1 VWGIDLSF
9 TKSKP
14 DLLGIYIYGECQTH
28 ARKGEKKMKTKFLVS
43 TVLVL
48 TVVLAACAPTAA
60 APTQKAIVPTSRPPA
75 TKPTTAPTAAPKTTP
90 TTLPTAVPTQKPAS
104 TATGATPTEA
114 PFATPTTGPALINDI
129 IVKDQD
135 LKSGTVLVSMVDA
148 LKPGWVAVFTDE
160 KDQPGKLLGYAAVPA
175 GTSSDVTV
183 TVDSKNASSK
193 MIAMLLV
200 DAGTIGTFE
209 YPGPDVAV
217 KNTDINSNV
226 MAIFSKVK
234 ASAQ

>member
-9 TKSKP
+9 TKSKAA
-14 DLLGIYIYGECQTH
+14 LLGIYIYGECQTH
-28 ARKGEKKMKTKFLVS
+28 ARKGEKKMKTKFLLS

-48 TVVLAACAPTAA
+48 TVVLAACAPATA
-60 APTQKAIVPTSRPPA
+60 APTEKVTVPTSKPPV
-75 TKPTTAPTAAPKTTP
+75 TQPTTAPTTAAKPTP
-90 TTLPTAVPTQKPAS
+90 TTMPTTKPTTVPTQKSDSTPA
-104 TATGATPTEA
+104 ATTEA

-135 LKSGTVLVSMVDA
+135 LKSGAVLVSMVDA
-148 LKPGWVAVFTDE
+148 LKPGWVAFFTDE
-160 KDQPGKLLGYAAVPA
+160 KDQPGKLLGYTEVPA
-175 GTSSDVTV
+175 GTTSDVSV
-183 TVDSKNASSK
+183 TVNASSAPSK

-200 DAGTIGTFE
+200 DAGKIGTFE

-217 KNTDINSNV
+217 KNADVNSDV

-234 ASAQ
+234 S

>member
-9 TKSKP
+9 TKSKS

-28 ARKGEKKMKTKFLVS
+28 ARKGEKKMKTKFLLS

-48 TVVLAACAPTAA
+48 TTVLAACAPKAA
-60 APTQKAIVPTSRPPA
+60 APTQKATLPTSRPPA
-75 TKPTTAPTAAPKTTP
+75 TKPATAPTKAAKTAP
-90 TTLPTAVPTQKPAS
+90 TTVPTAIPTQKSDS
-104 TATGATPTEA
+104 TPTGPTPTEG
-114 PFATPTTGPALINDI
+114 PFLTPTPGPALINDI

-183 TVDSKNASSK
+183 TVDSKNATSK
-193 MIAMLLV
+193 MIAMLLI

-217 KNTDINSNV
+217 KNADINSNV

-234 ASAQ
+234 S